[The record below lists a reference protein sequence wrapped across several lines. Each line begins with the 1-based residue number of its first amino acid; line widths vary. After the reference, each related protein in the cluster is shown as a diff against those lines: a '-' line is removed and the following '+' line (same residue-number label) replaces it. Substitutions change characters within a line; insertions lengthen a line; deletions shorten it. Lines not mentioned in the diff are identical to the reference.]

1 MPILVITNVNSSN
14 NTNANDSYK
23 LGITHS
29 GQFHA
34 DDVCSAWL
42 LRRLNPDIEFIRV
55 NKVPDNIKDNTIVF
69 DISMGQFDHHQPNR
83 LVRPDGIPYAAFG
96 LLWKEFGHILV
107 NNNQD
112 AFELFDRTYVLPVDA
127 YDNGIK
133 LEISGPVLMFS
144 VAVATLN
151 QNWDSNESP
160 DKLFNDAINWASF
173 FLDRA
178 LESVLSKTRAKDL
191 VEQAIDRSTDGILV
205 LEQFVPWQEW
215 VNTSTN
221 PKAQGIKFCIYPSN
235 RGGDVTQGV
244 PKVLGQRGNRMDF
257 PTTWRGLSSAEL
269 AKVTGVK
276 DAEFCHMAGF
286 IAGASSK
293 EGAIELAKLAIAA
306 N

>member
-1 MPILVITNVNSSN
+1 MPILIFSTTSTNSNS
-14 NTNANDSYK
+14 ANGYK
-23 LGITHS
+23 FGITHS

-42 LRRLNPDIEFIRV
+42 LRKLNPEIKFSRV
-55 NKVPDNIKDNTIVF
+55 TKVPAEIEDGTIVF
-69 DISMGQFDHHQPNR
+69 DIGFGRFDHHQPDR
-83 LVRPDGIPYAAFG
+83 LVRPDGTPYAAFG
-96 LLWKEFGHILV
+96 LLWREFGHILV
-107 NNNQD
+107 NGNQD
-112 AFELFDRTYVLPVDA
+112 AFELFDRTYVLPIDA
-127 YDNGIK
+127 YDNGVK
-133 LEISGPVLMFS
+133 LEINGPVLMFS

-160 DKLFNDAINWASF
+160 DALFESALNWVSF

-178 LESVLSKTRAKDL
+178 LESVLSKTRAKAL
-191 VEQAIDRSTDGILV
+191 VEQAISTSTDGILV
-205 LEQFVPWQEW
+205 LERFAPWQEW

-221 PKAQGIKFCIYPSN
+221 PKAKDIKFCIYPSN
-235 RGGDVTQGV
+235 RGGDVAQGV
-244 PKVLGQRGNRMDF
+244 PKTLGQRGNRMDF
-257 PTTWRGLSSAEL
+257 PEAWRGLSSAEL
-269 AKVTGVK
+269 VKVTGVK